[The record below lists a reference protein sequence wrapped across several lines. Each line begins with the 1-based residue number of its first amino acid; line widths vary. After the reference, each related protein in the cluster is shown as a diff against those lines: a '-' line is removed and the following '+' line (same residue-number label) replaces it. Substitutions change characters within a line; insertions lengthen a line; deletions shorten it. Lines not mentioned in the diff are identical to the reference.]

1 MTVAV
6 AGGALLIAAAVAIG
20 QIPNLVAAPRA
31 FLLLFALAF
40 VAYVAGVWALRPL
53 AGRAPL
59 ILTLVVAAAARLV
72 LVGTMPTLS
81 TDAYRYVWDARI
93 TSAGISPYSYGPSAP
108 ELQPFRDNV
117 IYPSLNHPRWPTIY
131 PPGAQAFFRAV
142 YTIAPE
148 SVLAMKLA
156 VVLAE
161 AAALGLLVFLLGG
174 GEARPWRLAV
184 YAWNPLVIVEI
195 WASAHLEGL
204 VVLIVVAAVA
214 AALSGR
220 RGVAAALIAVGTL
233 VKLYPAM
240 LLPLVLVNRRGPRRV
255 VPAGAP
261 RMQGPAGRPDARRL
275 PGAARRETLLSL
287 GIFAA
292 IVAAGYAPARYL
304 GTAMIGSLP
313 LYVVYDHFNP
323 GIIRTLI
330 NRPEPTLV
338 ATGLWVTWCALRR
351 PAAPLA
357 ERAVPLIGGFLLLA
371 PNLFPWYAVL
381 LVPFLALA
389 PSLPWIAFTGTVA
402 LAYTFFLQHPWSI
415 PTWARAVEV
424 LPLAAGAS
432 YAVARRAM
440 SRRPQPSVA
449 VPPSAARP

>member
-6 AGGALLIAAAVAIG
+6 AAGAVLIAAAVAIAR
-20 QIPNLVAAPRA
+20 IPNLVAAPRA
-31 FLLLFALAF
+31 FLLLLALAF
-40 VAYVAGVWALRPL
+40 VAYAAGAWALRPL

-108 ELQPFRDNV
+108 ELQAFRDNV
-117 IYPSLNHPRWPTIY
+117 IYPSLNHPGWPTIY

-156 VVLAE
+156 IAAAE

-174 GEARPWRLAV
+174 GEAQPWRLAV

-233 VKLYPAM
+233 VKFYPAI
-240 LLPLVLVNRRGPRRV
+240 LLPLVLVNRRGPRWV

-261 RMQGPAGRPDARRL
+261 RTQGPAGRPDARRL
-275 PGAARRETLLSL
+275 PGAARRERLLSF

-304 GTAMIGSLP
+304 GAAMIGSLP

-338 ATGLWVTWCALRR
+338 ATGLWVAWCALRR
-351 PAAPLA
+351 PAAPLP

-424 LPLAAGAS
+424 LPLVAGAS

-440 SRRPQPSVA
+440 GRRPQPSVA